1 MALTPTVLL
10 ATSGMANGSGLGIN
24 PDMIVTMAAVSSNPL
39 VATLS
44 NLNVNSSSVAGLATT
59 LATLPSFLVT
69 AGNVAANVTAQAS
82 QIAPAASGGDP
93 ASGIKSLIGLH
104 GSAAGG
110 ASSMAEFSAALQNFG
125 SKSFA
130 DMGVHSAG
138 FADVIT
144 NGATAMNPV
153 MNKLGSLSSQL
164 PLGSLG
170 QLPGGLSGLSV
181 STPSLGGAGSLGAK
195 LGSLIPAG
203 ASPAGITADVPSYQ
217 KASQLLG
224 AAQGIGSQLNGLTAG
239 LNSASPSIVA
249 GLGAKIGGLASSFSG
264 VGQLLDPTALAKG
277 QAVLKSESVNAGM
290 ADIGKG
296 VKSYGSLFDFSAME
310 LTAVGMLKS
319 LQKQGLAESLGINAT
334 IDAYGADPANPDD
347 VPPAVVM
354 AALEN
359 VTGDDLKK
367 LISQTGVTLVKDPTT
382 AADLLDPNYVMPPG
396 AVAMLGLRP
405 GSHGLLDLGNSLTN
419 LGVQGDNA
427 KIGAYVES
435 LKVKATAFLDQVKEL
450 VPQSVKDTLG
460 PMTGTGSGLFG
471 NPTMSEMIGTAAG
484 ATHKDSFDKINTTLS
499 SILNSPV
506 GQQLYKTAQALVTAI
521 FTTGVTTQ
529 YTDFQTAVTNFN
541 STAASNSDLKTAV
554 TTAQTALTDSQS
566 HLAKEVSNLSL
577 AGINLASLP
586 AAPSGVGSIMNMAHK
601 LHDYGVDKQQIGHNE
616 LFSGL
621 ATNDLTGDAIIAS
634 LQEGKNL
641 AKSYALGLPTP
652 MVHNDSA
659 AVAAAQINA
668 SAYANT
674 PDSSLTY
681 TGQDNIVWDRIEQ
694 ERSRRGLPSL
704 ASLGYPRPP
713 DQPATA
719 GTTFKSSISQ
729 VTNL

>member
-1 MALTPTVLL
+1 
-10 ATSGMANGSGLGIN
+10 
-24 PDMIVTMAAVSSNPL
+24 
-39 VATLS
+39 
-44 NLNVNSSSVAGLATT
+44 
-59 LATLPSFLVT
+59 
-69 AGNVAANVTAQAS
+69 
-82 QIAPAASGGDP
+82 
-93 ASGIKSLIGLH
+93 
-104 GSAAGG
+104 
-110 ASSMAEFSAALQNFG
+110 
-125 SKSFA
+125 
-130 DMGVHSAG
+130 
-138 FADVIT
+138 
-144 NGATAMNPV
+144 
-153 MNKLGSLSSQL
+153 
-164 PLGSLG
+164 
-170 QLPGGLSGLSV
+170 
-181 STPSLGGAGSLGAK
+181 
-195 LGSLIPAG
+195 
-203 ASPAGITADVPSYQ
+203 
-217 KASQLLG
+217 
-224 AAQGIGSQLNGLTAG
+224 
-239 LNSASPSIVA
+239 
-249 GLGAKIGGLASSFSG
+249 
-264 VGQLLDPTALAKG
+264 
-277 QAVLKSESVNAGM
+277 
-290 ADIGKG
+290 
-296 VKSYGSLFDFSAME
+296 
-310 LTAVGMLKS
+310 
-319 LQKQGLAESLGINAT
+319 
-334 IDAYGADPANPDD
+334 
-347 VPPAVVM
+347 
-354 AALEN
+354 
-359 VTGDDLKK
+359 
-367 LISQTGVTLVKDPTT
+367 
-382 AADLLDPNYVMPPG
+382 
-396 AVAMLGLRP
+396 
-405 GSHGLLDLGNSLTN
+405 LTN